1 MPSMSTNFQRLYV
14 FIFVGLT
21 CLLPSR
27 CTPETEESL
36 LNIQNQSVNAELY
49 RFTMSQLD
57 IQIDNA
63 ETARQMSLMVNE
75 MVKLICFTKK
85 EATSAIES
93 NGMSVG
99 PQMNSKLEAFTLDIQ
114 C

>member
-1 MPSMSTNFQRLYV
+1 MPSISTSFQRLYV
-14 FIFVGLT
+14 FIIVGLT
-21 CLLPSR
+21 CLLPSG

-36 LNIQNQSVNAELY
+36 LNNQNQSVNAELY
-49 RFTMSQLD
+49 RLTMSQLD

-63 ETARQMSLMVNE
+63 ETARQMSLMDDE
-75 MVKLICFTKK
+75 MVKLVCFVKK
-85 EATSAIES
+85 EAISAIES

-99 PQMNSKLEAFTLDIQ
+99 PQMNLKLKAFTLDIQ